1 MLPFARLFRAHQ
13 WTANLCES
21 ALSRDPKNPKLNH
34 RLGHALLALGHRKGA
49 LAAFETVAEFDN
61 RDSESLKI
69 LGRLYADQKELEKAL
84 ECYEKALK
92 INPRDQEA
100 GKQRKDLAALT
111 AIQKGGYEQATH
123 SRGLARSER
132 DLKEAD
138 RSAKIVRSSDD
149 IQDAIA
155 DLKKDLSKNATDP
168 ILHLKLAKLE
178 LQALNYAAAEA
189 AANEGL
195 KVDPE
200 HGDLQDMLGDAR
212 LRRMETELAET
223 EADAKA
229 GEEGA
234 HDRLRRLKRQV
245 LAFQIEEVGRRSRN
259 HPTDMGLRFR
269 LGRHLLESDE
279 VDQAIEQFQMAVKDP
294 KHKVKSQQLL
304 GTSFAKKGLW
314 DMAAKQL
321 KEAAER
327 LPGMTE
333 QRKEILFEL
342 GQVLESGGSLDA
354 ALNVYKEIYE
364 ADISYQDVGQR
375 IQALKATD

>member
-1 MLPFARLFRAHQ
+1 
-13 WTANLCES
+13 
-21 ALSRDPKNPKLNH
+21 
-34 RLGHALLALGHRKGA
+34 
-49 LAAFETVAEFDN
+49 
-61 RDSESLKI
+61 
-69 LGRLYADQKELEKAL
+69 
-84 ECYEKALK
+84 
-92 INPRDQEA
+92 
-100 GKQRKDLAALT
+100 
-111 AIQKGGYEQATH
+111 
-123 SRGLARSER
+123 
-132 DLKEAD
+132 
-138 RSAKIVRSSDD
+138 
-149 IQDAIA
+149 
-155 DLKKDLSKNATDP
+155 
-168 ILHLKLAKLE
+168 
-178 LQALNYAAAEA
+178 
-189 AANEGL
+189 
-195 KVDPE
+195 
-200 HGDLQDMLGDAR
+200 
-212 LRRMETELAET
+212 
-223 EADAKA
+223 
-229 GEEGA
+229 
-234 HDRLRRLKRQV
+234 LKRQV